1 MIFSLIKFEMTTGYK
16 CLIKNI
22 TLLFF
27 HRLIFQLANI
37 VKMFIPLGII
47 LFNVTSMN
55 TQSVIRLFN
64 INMRVGSFFSLKVQW
79 GQHSHSK
86 CLA

>member
-1 MIFSLIKFEMTTGYK
+1 MSHKKYNLIIFSKTYFSM
-16 CLIKNI
+16 
-22 TLLFF
+22 
-27 HRLIFQLANI
+27 LANI

-64 INMRVGSFFSLKVQW
+64 INMRVSSFFSLKV
-79 GQHSHSK
+79 
-86 CLA
+86 